1 MSTEEKI
8 IKVAKEKLEEVF
20 DVADKYQAQQDDND
34 FDKAGYVKKLKEQVA
49 SEEASLK
56 ARQVLKE
63 HLRKEA
69 KEKIDEVFNEE
80 ERYQA
85 EQSELDFDQEEY
97 VAKLKEKVA
106 EAIKK

>member
-8 IKVAKEKLEEVF
+8 IKEAKESLEKVF
-20 DVADKYQAQQDDND
+20 ATKDNYQPDVDDGD
-34 FDKAGYVKKLKEQVA
+34 FDKAGYVDKLKEQVVG
-49 SEEASLK
+49 EEATLK
-56 ARQVLKE
+56 VRQA
-63 HLRKEA
+63 LRAQLRQEA
-69 KEKIDEVFNEE
+69 KERIDEIFNEE

-85 EQSELDFDQEEY
+85 EQSELNFNQEEY

>member
-20 DVADKYQAQQDDND
+20 DVTDRYQAEQDDKE
-34 FDKAGYVKKLKEQVA
+34 FDKAGYVNKLKEQVA

-56 ARQVLKE
+56 ARQVLRDQ
-63 HLRKEA
+63 LRKEA

-85 EQSELDFDQEEY
+85 EQSELNFNKEEY